1 MRVSLGSGFE
11 FTTGTL
17 PASTDLSLN
26 VAAGGAIAVTKVA
39 GGADG
44 DTSVAFLVDITTSF
58 TGRSTFTLTT
68 TGWTLRDV
76 NNLLAEG
83 GIATITVK
91 TFNAADN
98 IEFDSGTDTVDWLN
112 IAGGCP
118 IPPANNPPEVNN
130 PGSQATT
137 EGDSVS
143 LRIQASDPDGDSL
156 TYSANGLPP
165 GLSINSS
172 TGLISGTLGLDT
184 AGTYSVRVSVSDGTL
199 TRSVDFAWV
208 VAEETVLIAIF
219 MNGNNAF
226 LNSRVY
232 LWNPSESAGSITVK
246 AYTLPRSGP
255 STLLGSAALGLLD
268 ARSSRN
274 IKIAEDVLSA
284 FGIPLPYTADG
295 GNLTV
300 EFTIGADKVQG
311 VAQVFSDS
319 LAFGTYPLQEISP
332 TVNASPTI
340 LTANFMNGNN
350 AFLNSRVYLWNPS
363 DDAGD
368 ITAKVYTLTL
378 SGPSTL
384 LGTVN
389 LGLLNARSA
398 RNIRIAE
405 SILALLDIPLPYTND
420 GGNLTVEFTI
430 GAENVQGTAQVF
442 SDSLAFGTYPMQVIQ

>member
-1 MRVSLGSGFE
+1 M
-11 FTTGTL
+11 
-17 PASTDLSLN
+17 
-26 VAAGGAIAVTKVA
+26 
-39 GGADG
+39 
-44 DTSVAFLVDITTSF
+44 
-58 TGRSTFTLTT
+58 
-68 TGWTLRDV
+68 
-76 NNLLAEG
+76 
-83 GIATITVK
+83 
-91 TFNAADN
+91 
-98 IEFDSGTDTVDWLN
+98 
-112 IAGGCP
+112 
-118 IPPANNPPEVNN
+118 
-130 PGSQATT
+130 QA
-137 EGDSVS
+137 
-143 LRIQASDPDGDSL
+143 DGDSL

-284 FGIPLPYTADG
+284 LGVPLPYTADG

-300 EFTIGADKVQG
+300 EFTIGAENVQG

-319 LAFGTYPLQEISP
+319 LAFGTYPLQ
-332 TVNASPTI
+332 
-340 LTANFMNGNN
+340 
-350 AFLNSRVYLWNPS
+350 
-363 DDAGD
+363 
-368 ITAKVYTLTL
+368 
-378 SGPSTL
+378 
-384 LGTVN
+384 
-389 LGLLNARSA
+389 
-398 RNIRIAE
+398 
-405 SILALLDIPLPYTND
+405 
-420 GGNLTVEFTI
+420 
-430 GAENVQGTAQVF
+430 
-442 SDSLAFGTYPMQVIQ
+442 VIQ